1 MCWLTNSRHTH
12 MAICEAN
19 AFSYYTSKLTL
30 WQVPTRLILKSIQ
43 PVLIFIHFFMLY
55 FFSPWG
61 LQGNSVAMARFG
73 EVTGHEM
80 GWLWI
85 VRPYLRGILSKTKK
99 CKALKEAIA
108 YPISPP
114 VFQRQN
120 NLCSQITTVML
131 TCRFNNL
138 IHDVYMPSLEN
149 IFGLCKMSIFF
160 I

>member
-1 MCWLTNSRHTH
+1 MPSVTIHPNWHYDKYPPGWYCSLSNLFLFLF
-12 MAICEAN
+12 IFLC
-19 AFSYYTSKLTL
+19 
-30 WQVPTRLILKSIQ
+30 SI
-43 PVLIFIHFFMLY
+43 FF
-55 FFSPWG
+55 PWG

-80 GWLWI
+80 GWLGI

-120 NLCSQITTVML
+120 NLCSQIITVML

-149 IFGLCKMSIFF
+149 IFGLCKNVFFLFSLSHIF
-160 I
+160 IIVH